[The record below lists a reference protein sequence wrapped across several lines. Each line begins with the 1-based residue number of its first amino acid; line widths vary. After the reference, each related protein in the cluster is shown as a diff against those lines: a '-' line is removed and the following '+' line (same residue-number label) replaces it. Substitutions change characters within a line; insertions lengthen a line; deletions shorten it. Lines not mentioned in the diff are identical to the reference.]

1 MTTTIKA
8 VAKNLVNLVYPLRC
22 ASCGQDLEAMDTR
35 GVCGFC
41 LDRIR
46 LNPRPFCI
54 RCGRAVEKTASLCEE
69 CRKMRPHFDSAFSAY
84 LYEGPMKDLIHKF
97 KYNRKIALSRLLSN
111 MLSRFVEDDC
121 EVLSGIDMLTFVP
134 MDSKGL
140 RERGFNQSRILAEY
154 ISKRFTIP
162 VANTLEKRLGT
173 RRQNELSRSDRLENL
188 NRAFSARIGIDLTG
202 ISILL
207 IDDVMT
213 TGATLNECA
222 LTLKNSGA
230 AQVRCLTLARPA
242 HSYEDNR

>member
-1 MTTTIKA
+1 
-8 VAKNLVNLVYPLRC
+8 
-22 ASCGQDLEAMDTR
+22 
-35 GVCGFC
+35 
-41 LDRIR
+41 
-46 LNPRPFCI
+46 
-54 RCGRAVEKTASLCEE
+54 
-69 CRKMRPHFDSAFSAY
+69 
-84 LYEGPMKDLIHKF
+84 
-97 KYNRKIALSRLLSN
+97 